1 MVRAAVASFGFVYIH
16 PMADGNGRIS
26 RFLINDTLRRDN
38 AIPAP
43 IILPV
48 SATITHSTQNKA
60 TYDQVL
66 ERISR
71 PMMRRYAD
79 QYRFGVTEVG
89 EDGVE
94 YDFHFEAYND
104 ALPVWRYP
112 DLTAHV
118 GYLAVVIDETLTKEM
133 RVEAQFLKAHDAAR
147 TAIKDYLE
155 APDRDLDNIIRSV
168 RQNGN
173 KLSNN
178 LRKRYSLLV
187 EQPDLAEQIVVLI
200 VHAFDGTPTNES

>member
-1 MVRAAVASFGFVYIH
+1 MPTHFGFVYIH

-26 RFLINDTLRRDN
+26 RFLINDILRRDN

-60 TYDQVL
+60 AYDQVL

-79 QYRFGVTEVG
+79 QYRFGATEIG

-94 YDFHFEAYND
+94 YDFHFDAYDD
-104 ALPVWRYP
+104 ALPIWRYP

-118 GYLAVVIDETLTKEM
+118 GYLAGVVDETLTNEM
-133 RVEAQFLKAHDAAR
+133 RVEARFLQAHDAAR
-147 TAIKDYLE
+147 AAIKNHLE

-168 RQNGN
+168 RQNSN
-173 KLSNN
+173 KLSNS
-178 LRKRYSLLV
+178 LRKRYPLLA
-187 EQPDLAEQIVVLI
+187 EQPDLAEQIVALI
-200 VHAFDGTPTNES
+200 VDAFDGTP